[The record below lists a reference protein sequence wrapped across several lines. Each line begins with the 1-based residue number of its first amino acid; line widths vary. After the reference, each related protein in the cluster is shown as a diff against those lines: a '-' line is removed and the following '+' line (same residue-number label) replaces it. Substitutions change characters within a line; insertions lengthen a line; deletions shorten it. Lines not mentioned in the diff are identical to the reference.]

1 MTLRYKPLENKTM
14 QHPRASC
21 TTALL
26 AAACW
31 LGSVSAQTPGESS
44 MPAPKDLSCPQTTNC
59 VNSLS
64 GSGLLPLR
72 YAGDPAQGM
81 ALLRA
86 TLASYPEAKVVN
98 SGPLSLEVI
107 FTTTL
112 GFKDQVDFVVD
123 AQIGQIAYR
132 SKSLLGIYDFGKN
145 RSRMTDFNQRFA
157 AGAR

>member
-1 MTLRYKPLENKTM
+1 MPHLRL
-14 QHPRASC
+14 SC
-21 TTALL
+21 TFGLL

-31 LGSVSAQTPGESS
+31 LGSAGAQTPQAPPNEAT
-44 MPAPKDLSCPQTTNC
+44 APKDLSCTQTTNC

-86 TLASYPEAKVVN
+86 TLATYPEAKVTRSSPVW
-98 SGPLSLEVI
+98 LEVI

-112 GFKDQVDFVVD
+112 GFRDQVDFMVD
-123 AQIGQIAYR
+123 GQAGQIGYR
-132 SKSLLGIYDFGKN
+132 SKSLLGTYDFGKN
-145 RSRMTDFNQRFA
+145 RSRMTDFAQRFV

>member
-1 MTLRYKPLENKTM
+1 MTLRYNPLEKENM
-14 QHPRASC
+14 HYPRASC
-21 TTALL
+21 ITGLL
-26 AAACW
+26 VAACW
-31 LGSVSAQTPGESS
+31 LGSVSAQTPGESPK
-44 MPAPKDLSCPQTTNC
+44 PAPKDLSCPQTTNC

-123 AQIGQIAYR
+123 GQMGQIAYR
-132 SKSLLGIYDFGKN
+132 SKSLVGTYDFGKN
-145 RSRMTDFNQRFA
+145 RSRMTDFTQRFA